1 MSTSSSSVVT
11 DLTVSI
17 SGEKVHNTNDNQFTS
32 DVEVGSTVAEVPCS
46 SLAPSTPL
54 LVVAAPS
61 DKMFGKRELDFEA
74 DTGDFVVVYP
84 DEQAFTEGYRFWI
97 AKAVEPMSFLL
108 NKRKQTT
115 IVYYNAKGNTDY
127 LEFHIESGKK
137 VKIPFK
143 QLLGK
148 CCAEDFSTQDER
160 HIVLKS
166 SVRDKWCRIA
176 KDLDAEAQAQQ
187 KKL

>member
-61 DKMFGKRELDFEA
+61 DKMFGKRQLDFEA

-97 AKAVEPMSFLL
+97 AKAVEPMSFFVEQAETNNYCVL
-108 NKRKQTT
+108 QC
-115 IVYYNAKGNTDY
+115 KG
-127 LEFHIESGKK
+127 
-137 VKIPFK
+137 
-143 QLLGK
+143 
-148 CCAEDFSTQDER
+148 
-160 HIVLKS
+160 
-166 SVRDKWCRIA
+166 
-176 KDLDAEAQAQQ
+176 
-187 KKL
+187 